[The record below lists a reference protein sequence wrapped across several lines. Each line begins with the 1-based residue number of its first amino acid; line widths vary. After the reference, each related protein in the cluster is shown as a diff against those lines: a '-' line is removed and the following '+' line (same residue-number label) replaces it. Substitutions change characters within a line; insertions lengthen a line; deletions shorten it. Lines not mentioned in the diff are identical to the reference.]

1 MLRVEGKQPEQA
13 IAPAV
18 VILQKAESQRIG
30 HAAGFVYRG
39 GKEFMNG
46 EKMNTGQKA
55 LQINLDAKKY
65 GTFAEIGAGQEVARW
80 FFHVGKAS
88 GTVAKTIS
96 AYDMAVSD
104 AIYGKSDR
112 YVSRKR
118 LQAML
123 DLEFDLLL
131 KRLDKTRGDKCT
143 FFVFADTVATRPDE
157 GSGWLGVKFQ
167 VHHHGEP
174 STIII
179 HVRTLDKESL
189 RQQEA
194 MGIVGVNLIHGA
206 FYQYDEPAKLI
217 GSLLDELSS
226 ARVEVDMIKF
236 SGPAFT
242 GVDNRLMA
250 LQLVEQWLTEAAMF
264 TAAGEAVIP
273 GEILWK
279 KPVLLER
286 GSFRPLTNPMLD
298 MLERAQEK
306 FLQEKCTPGEQPV
319 VLFEMTLRQLKIGDA
334 IDHQDFLDRVDTLR
348 PLGKPVLISN
358 FLRYHRL
365 VTYLSR
371 QTDRPIGLPIGL
383 VRLRDVLDEKFYT
396 DLPGGLMESL
406 GQLFKNGAKLYVY
419 PSLDKK
425 TGALTTVENMEVA
438 PHLRHLYAHLVENK
452 FIENIAGYNADSL
465 KIYSGEVL
473 AKIHSADESL
483 SRLIPPQIFE
493 VIKAK
498 KLFGWGES
506 KAATVAA

>member
-1 MLRVEGKQPEQA
+1 
-13 IAPAV
+13 
-18 VILQKAESQRIG
+18 
-30 HAAGFVYRG
+30 
-39 GKEFMNG
+39 MNRD
-46 EKMNTGQKA
+46 KLNTGQKA

-104 AIYGKSDR
+104 AIYGPSDR

-131 KRLDKTRGDKCT
+131 VRLAKTRGSNCT
-143 FFVFADTVATRPDE
+143 FFAFADTVATKQSPKPGVEE
-157 GSGWLGVKFQ
+157 GQGWLGIKFQ
-167 VHHHGEP
+167 AHPLGDP

-179 HVRTLDKESL
+179 HTRLLDWEAP

-194 MGIVGVNLIHGA
+194 VGVLGVNLIHAA
-206 FYQYDEPAKLI
+206 FYQHTDPISLI
-217 GSLLDELSS
+217 GTLLDGLTSQ
-226 ARVEVDMIKF
+226 RVEVDMIKF

-250 LQLVEQWLTEAAMF
+250 LQLVEQWLTEAALF
-264 TAAGEAVIP
+264 TADGESIIP
-273 GEILWK
+273 GELLYK

-298 MLERAQEK
+298 MLERAQEMFVK
-306 FLQEKCTPGEQPV
+306 EPALQGEPPV
-319 VLFEMTLRQLKIGDA
+319 TMFEMTLRQLQVGDA
-334 IDHQDFLDRVDTLR
+334 IDHRDFLDRVDTLGA
-348 PLGKPVLISN
+348 LGKPVLISN

-365 VTYLSR
+365 VTYLSHHT
-371 QTDRPIGLPIGL
+371 QKPIGLPIGL
-383 VRLRDVLDEKFYT
+383 VRLRDILDEKFYT

-425 TGALTTVENMEVA
+425 TDRLTTVENLEVA
-438 PHLRHLYAHLVENK
+438 PHLRHLYAHLVENQ
-452 FIENIAGYNADSL
+452 FIVDIKNYNADTL

-473 AKIHSADESL
+473 AKIHSGDESL
-483 SRLIPPQIFE
+483 SKLIPAPIFE

-498 KLFGWGES
+498 KLFGWRQ
-506 KAATVAA
+506 KAPALTA

>member
-1 MLRVEGKQPEQA
+1 
-13 IAPAV
+13 
-18 VILQKAESQRIG
+18 
-30 HAAGFVYRG
+30 
-39 GKEFMNG
+39 MNG
-46 EKMNTGQKA
+46 EKLNTDEKA

-104 AIYGKSDR
+104 AIYGKSAR
-112 YVSRKR
+112 YVSRQR
-118 LQAML
+118 LQSML
-123 DLEFDLLL
+123 DLEYDLLL
-131 KRLDKTRGDKCT
+131 KRLAKTRGDKCT
-143 FFVFADTVATRPDE
+143 FFVFADTVTTKHISKPGEE
-157 GSGWLGVKFQ
+157 GGNGWLGIKFQ
-167 VHHHGEP
+167 AHSHGEP

-179 HVRTLDKESL
+179 HVRTLDWETS

-194 MGIVGVNLIHGA
+194 IGIIGVNLIHGA
-206 FYQYDEPAKLI
+206 FYQHPYPADLI
-217 GSLLDELSS
+217 GSLMDGLTSQ
-226 ARVEVDMIKF
+226 RIEVDMIKF

-250 LQLVEQWLTEAAMF
+250 LQLVQQWLTEAAMF
-264 TAAGEAVIP
+264 TADGEAVIP
-273 GEILWK
+273 GELLWK

-298 MLERAQEK
+298 MLERAQEMFVK
-306 FLQEKCTPGEQPV
+306 EPALQGEPPIV
-319 VLFEMTLRQLKIGDA
+319 MFEMTLRQLQVGDA

-383 VRLRDVLDEKFYT
+383 VRLRDVFDEKFYT
-396 DLPGGLMESL
+396 DLAGGLMESL

-438 PHLRHLYAHLVENK
+438 PHLRHLYAHLVENQLIVDIK
-452 FIENIAGYNADSL
+452 NYDAETLN
-465 KIYSGEVL
+465 IYSGDVL
-473 AKIHSADESL
+473 EKIRDGDESL

-493 VIKAK
+493 VIKA
-498 KLFGWGES
+498 
-506 KAATVAA
+506 